1 MSRKD
6 DCTLLNTYI
15 LVSAV
20 TAYIYDFAALVG
32 VPINIARSAEA
43 LNIFVI
49 TAGIEKYKSIIMKN
63 YRLEST
69 HTLVKMNLF

>member
-1 MSRKD
+1 M
-6 DCTLLNTYI
+6 NTYI

-20 TAYIYDFAALVG
+20 TAYIYDFAVLVG

-43 LNIFVI
+43 LKIFVI

-63 YRLEST
+63 YRL
-69 HTLVKMNLF
+69 